1 MSDWLKRPRLCP
13 FRTSGVDPAAG
24 ADEAREM
31 DSTPHSAA
39 YLDSHRN
46 FWWNQDFIELMAR
59 RLELSR
65 VRTVLDVGCGLGHWG
80 RALSG
85 VLAANVV
92 ITGVDQEQAWVEQAS
107 AAVFPGSTRF
117 NYVPG
122 RVEALPF
129 PDDSFDLVTCQ
140 TVLLHVANV
149 EAALREMRRTL
160 KPDGIL
166 LVVEPN
172 NTALVFDTLSME
184 EPVAALVQRV
194 AFNLICERGRRN
206 LGLGF
211 SSWGDVAPGFFQR
224 AGLREIRVYQ
234 SDKTQS
240 LVPPYEGEEQQ
251 ATLRQLREW
260 AEPELNAWYR
270 EDYRK
275 CFIAGGGV
283 EAAFAA
289 HWADYEANQRAIL
302 QAISAG
308 SYATSGGTLF
318 YLVSGRK

>member
-1 MSDWLKRPRLCP
+1 M
-13 FRTSGVDPAAG
+13 DP
-24 ADEAREM
+24 
-31 DSTPHSAA
+31 TPHSAP
-39 YLDSHRN
+39 YLDDHRN
-46 FWWNQDFIELMAR
+46 FWWNRDFLELMAR
-59 RLELSR
+59 RLELAQ

-85 VLAANVV
+85 VLAADAH
-92 ITGVDQEQAWVEQAS
+92 ITGVDQEQAWIAQAGGAES
-107 AAVFPGSTRF
+107 ARCR
-117 NYVPG
+117 YVQG
-122 RVEALPF
+122 RAEALPF
-129 PDDSFDLVTCQ
+129 ADDAFDLVTCQ
-140 TVLLHVANV
+140 TVLLHVDNA

-160 KPDGIL
+160 KPGGIL
-166 LVVEPN
+166 LAVEPN
-172 NTALVFDTLSME
+172 NTALVYDTVSME
-184 EPVAALVQRV
+184 EPVGVLAQRV

-224 AGLREIRVYQ
+224 AGLRDIRVYQ

-240 LVPPYEGEEQQ
+240 LVPPYAGEEQQ

-275 CFIAGGGV
+275 CFLAGGGD
-283 EAAFAA
+283 EGAFAM

-302 QAISAG
+302 DAIEAG
-308 SYATSGGTLF
+308 TYATSGGTLF
-318 YLVSGRK
+318 YLVAGRK